1 MGNVLITFHFPYCF
15 MVWSLSFEKRMT
27 ELILHELF
35 YDNKQKLEDNFF
47 STSVELEPDSV
58 CVCVCVGVGVGVGV
72 YALQGLGHSREG
84 INCQTCLKIGTLITW
99 VNHWGCFFHFLKILI
114 FGSGV
119 LVPGP

>member
-47 STSVELEPDSV
+47 STSVELEPDSLCV
-58 CVCVCVGVGVGVGV
+58 FVYVCGCGCGCGCGCVCPTRFG
-72 YALQGLGHSREG
+72 AL
-84 INCQTCLKIGTLITW
+84 
-99 VNHWGCFFHFLKILI
+99 
-114 FGSGV
+114 
-119 LVPGP
+119 

>member
-47 STSVELEPDSV
+47 STSVELEPDSLCV
-58 CVCVCVGVGVGVGV
+58 CVCVCVCVWVWVWV
-72 YALQGLGHSREG
+72 CMPY
-84 INCQTCLKIGTLITW
+84 KVWGTL
-99 VNHWGCFFHFLKILI
+99 GKA
-114 FGSGV
+114 
-119 LVPGP
+119 

>member
-58 CVCVCVGVGVGVGV
+58 CVCVCVCVCGCGCGCGCVCPTRFG
-72 YALQGLGHSREG
+72 AL
-84 INCQTCLKIGTLITW
+84 
-99 VNHWGCFFHFLKILI
+99 
-114 FGSGV
+114 
-119 LVPGP
+119 

>member
-58 CVCVCVGVGVGVGV
+58 CVCVYVCVCGCGCGCGCVCPTRFG
-72 YALQGLGHSREG
+72 AL
-84 INCQTCLKIGTLITW
+84 
-99 VNHWGCFFHFLKILI
+99 
-114 FGSGV
+114 
-119 LVPGP
+119 